1 MSTNHPCS
9 PAAQDLPYGHNEAHA
24 RAGER
29 QRYCGNCGLWQ
40 WNICADGWHDTKTDA
55 ELQAF
60 YRRDSRGRP
69 KKAAR

>member
-1 MSTNHPCS
+1 MTDHPCS
-9 PAAQDLPYGHNEAHA
+9 PRAQGLPYGHNEAHA

-29 QRYCGNCGLWQ
+29 QRYCGGCQLWQ
-40 WNICADGWHDTKTDA
+40 WAICTDGWHDAKTDA

-69 KKAAR
+69 KKESGK